1 MVCLCRSPAGRLRRC
16 LNARKLAAIMTDTA
30 EAPSQPPAPIADS
43 AALRAACRAGRF
55 DGPTVGQA
63 PGRVQANPMAA
74 PKAWADDFAVFCRR
88 NPKPCRM
95 RRSSSRR
102 A

>member
-1 MVCLCRSPAGRLRRC
+1 M
-16 LNARKLAAIMTDTA
+16 NDTA
-30 EAPSQPPAPIADS
+30 DAPSQLAAPLDDP

-55 DGPTVGQA
+55 DGPAAGQA
-63 PGRVQANPMAA
+63 PGRVQATLMAV

>member
-1 MVCLCRSPAGRLRRC
+1 MKTAADVPSG
-16 LNARKLAAIMTDTA
+16 LAALLDD
-30 EAPSQPPAPIADS
+30 P
-43 AALRAACRAGRF
+43 AALRAACRAGGF
-55 DGPTVGQA
+55 DGPTVGRA
-63 PGRVQANPMAA
+63 PGRVQATLMAV